1 MAGYL
6 KSFPLPTLASC
17 SIWLLLHVNTL
28 NIDLK
33 KYPLVAHFLSI
44 YSILQCA
51 IGAGEWAIL
60 VVNFLY
66 QHDWA
71 LGCPWLNMISEY
83 VCEGIDEINI

>member
-1 MAGYL
+1 M
-6 KSFPLPTLASC
+6 
-17 SIWLLLHVNTL
+17 
-28 NIDLK
+28 
-33 KYPLVAHFLSI
+33 AHFLSV

-51 IGAGEWAIL
+51 RGAGEWATVL
-60 VVNFLY
+60 VNFLY